1 MIRYDP
7 NTSSDILRSTHI
19 VALTVL
25 SANPLSWTEAG
36 RYRVRDVDM
45 TVRLDRVLK
54 GAAAEPEGSTVAV
67 AVKQFEPAGDFIFA
81 VPGAWSGQNLS
92 VGQGFLAFS
101 IASDGDDLARLL
113 ADPQCVRVFPA
124 AEALPDVELTL
135 MAGSPEMSLPRL
147 LALTAER
154 KSSYGALF
162 AGYVAA
168 RLPELFFREL
178 ADFDAVMRQL
188 EDPALSPVAREIL
201 LEDCYTKMIML
212 DPAPP
217 RFVARLLAGTVRVLA
232 LPGTQALGRS
242 IAQTYLPN
250 LLGLEGAAVRK
261 NADAVF
267 QGDSQLRERA
277 AAAFQAAGGAAVVE
291 WLHS

>member
-19 VALTVL
+19 VALTIL
-25 SANPLSWTEAG
+25 SASPGAWSETG

-45 TVRLDRVLK
+45 TVRLDRALK
-54 GAAAEPEGSTVAV
+54 GAATESEGVVVAV
-67 AVKQFEPAGDFIFA
+67 EVKQFEPAGDFIFA

-92 VGQGFLAFS
+92 VGEGFLVFS
-101 IASDGDDLARLL
+101 IAFDGDDLTHLL
-113 ADPQCVRVFPA
+113 ADPQCIRVFPA
-124 AEALPDVELTL
+124 ADALPDVELAL
-135 MAGSPEMSLPRL
+135 VAGSPEMSLPRL
-147 LALTAER
+147 LALTANR

-168 RLPELFFREL
+168 RLPELFFREF
-178 ADFDAVMRQL
+178 ADFDAVMREL
-188 EDPALSPVAREIL
+188 EDPALSPVARDIL
-201 LEDCYTKMIML
+201 FEDCYTKMIML

-217 RFVARLLAGTVRVLA
+217 QFVARLIAGTVRVLA
-232 LPGTQALGRS
+232 LPGTEGLGRN

-267 QGDSQLRERA
+267 DGDSELRERA
-277 AAAFQAAGGAAVVE
+277 AAAFQAAGGAGVVE
-291 WLHS
+291 WIHS